1 MLAVAM
7 ALLRVLEPTCPLS
20 GQSGP
25 SSSKLEACGGPRSAV
40 REPASP
46 AVEMEATDGQA
57 GEGDKPQEEV
67 KRDSDAR
74 EPGKGLVLG
83 SHEHKFKADKMKK
96 MCYVAVFMEVARVP
110 TLQLGGTC
118 PVPSLPSP

>member
-1 MLAVAM
+1 MNRIERGLSSVLAVAM
-7 ALLRVLEPTCPLS
+7 VSLRVLEPTCPLP

-40 REPASP
+40 LEPASP
-46 AVEMEATDGQA
+46 AVEMEASDGQA
-57 GEGDKPQEEV
+57 QASEGDKPQEEV

-83 SHEHKFKADKMKK
+83 SHEHKIQRRQDEKK
-96 MCYVAVFMEVARVP
+96 NGALCELARAP
-110 TLQLGGTC
+110 QNKRT
-118 PVPSLPSP
+118 

>member
-1 MLAVAM
+1 MNRIERGLSSVLAVAM
-7 ALLRVLEPTCPLS
+7 VLLRVLEPTCPLP

-40 REPASP
+40 LEPASP
-46 AVEMEATDGQA
+46 AVEMEASDGQA
-57 GEGDKPQEEV
+57 QASEGDKPQEEV

-83 SHEHKFKADKMKK
+83 SHEHKIQRRQDEKK
-96 MCYVAVFMEVARVP
+96 NGALCELARAP
-110 TLQLGGTC
+110 QNKRT
-118 PVPSLPSP
+118 

>member
-1 MLAVAM
+1 MNRIERGLSSVLAVAM
-7 ALLRVLEPTCPLS
+7 VLLRVLEPTCPLP

-40 REPASP
+40 LEPASP
-46 AVEMEATDGQA
+46 AVEMEASDGQA
-57 GEGDKPQEEV
+57 SEGDKPQEEV

-83 SHEHKFKADKMKK
+83 SHEHKIQRRQDEKK
-96 MCYVAVFMEVARVP
+96 NGALCELARAP
-110 TLQLGGTC
+110 QNKRT
-118 PVPSLPSP
+118 